1 MKRWCIPVVAPT
13 PVWFEG
19 KPSGL
24 GGFAHF
30 YAEEVRARLMRVAE
44 EQKEEE
50 RRRVRFADEEK
61 TVVAR
66 HGKNKIPKSWCCSC
80 EGAR

>member
-24 GGFAHF
+24 DSFGHF

-44 EQKEEE
+44 EQKEKD
-50 RRRVRFADEEK
+50 RRKIRFADEGATLWAK
-61 TVVAR
+61 
-66 HGKNKIPKSWCCSC
+66 HGKNKMPKTFR
-80 EGAR
+80 EDL